1 MTGRLAAAASTVLL
15 TTGTAGKPQL
25 PSFLSAVQGPLD
37 HYGLWA
43 IGLLLLLENIGVPVV
58 PGEFAMIAG
67 AIYAGAGQLNVVAV
81 GVVSVVASVLG
92 ATIGY
97 CIGRLGG
104 RALVLRYGKWLFIRE
119 HHLDRAERTVDRYGS
134 VVVVAAR
141 YIVGLR
147 ELNGIIA
154 GATGMHP
161 VRFTVSNII
170 GAVAWVATWVTLGY
184 VAGHHI
190 NAIYHYITQYSLYAL
205 IAVVVLLVAYIVMRA
220 LRRRRLS
227 REWKAHEHEENL
239 ESPASAG
246 INEQSEAIEQ
256 QHGTQEAVE
265 AQDAAGIQGGGSAE
279 APASAEAAA
288 SAEAPASAEKVPAS
302 AEAQAGRGTVRS
314 AELADSANRENDAEV
329 QESAKT
335 QSS

>member
-97 CIGRLGG
+97 FIGRFGG
-104 RALVLRYGKWLFIRE
+104 RTLVLRYGKWVFVRE
-119 HHLDRAERTVDRYGS
+119 HHLDRAEQAVDKFGG
-134 VVVVAAR
+134 VVVVVAR

-184 VAGHHI
+184 VAGDHI
-190 NAIYHYITQYSLYAL
+190 QAIYTDVSRYAL
-205 IAVVVLLVAYIVMRA
+205 YVVAGAVVLLAAWITLRV
-220 LRRRRLS
+220 RRRRS
-227 REWKAHEHEENL
+227 GKA
-239 ESPASAG
+239 
-246 INEQSEAIEQ
+246 
-256 QHGTQEAVE
+256 EAVR
-265 AQDAAGIQGGGSAE
+265 QDAA
-279 APASAEAAA
+279 
-288 SAEAPASAEKVPAS
+288 
-302 AEAQAGRGTVRS
+302 AQVSDRS
-314 AELADSANRENDAEV
+314 
-329 QESAKT
+329 
-335 QSS
+335 

>member
-1 MTGRLAAAASTVLL
+1 VTGRLAAAASTVLL

-97 CIGRLGG
+97 FIGRFGG
-104 RALVLRYGKWLFIRE
+104 RTLVLRYGKWVFVRE

-154 GATGMHP
+154 GVSGMHP
-161 VRFTVSNII
+161 VRFTVANIV
-170 GAVAWVATWVTLGY
+170 GAVVWVATWVSLGY
-184 VAGHHI
+184 LAGDHI
-190 NAIYHYITQYSLYAL
+190 QAIYTDISRYAL
-205 IAVVVLLVAYIVMRA
+205 YVAAGAVVLLAAWITLRV
-220 LRRRRLS
+220 RRRRS
-227 REWKAHEHEENL
+227 GKA
-239 ESPASAG
+239 
-246 INEQSEAIEQ
+246 
-256 QHGTQEAVE
+256 EAVPQDE
-265 AQDAAGIQGGGSAE
+265 TAQVSD
-279 APASAEAAA
+279 
-288 SAEAPASAEKVPAS
+288 
-302 AEAQAGRGTVRS
+302 RS
-314 AELADSANRENDAEV
+314 
-329 QESAKT
+329 
-335 QSS
+335 